1 MQQMCHPGL
10 DPGSMDSRFRGNDND
25 ATMNHER
32 IINAMKILG
41 IDPGL
46 GRMGWGVIET
56 KNSELKTE
64 NYGCIETEP
73 NSDIPGRLYAIY
85 DEVCRIIDEY
95 QPEVL
100 AIEDLF
106 FAKNVK
112 TAFSVGQARGVV
124 LLAASQKNLKVAI
137 YTPLQVKSAVT
148 GYGKADKKQVG
159 QMVKL
164 QLKLKEV
171 PKPDD
176 TADALA
182 IALTYAVTKKYA

>member
-1 MQQMCHPGL
+1 
-10 DPGSMDSRFRGNDND
+10 
-25 ATMNHER
+25 
-32 IINAMKILG
+32 MKILG
-41 IDPGL
+41 IDPGI
-46 GRMGWGVIET
+46 GRMGWGIITKE
-56 KNSELKTE
+56 KNSLQVIGF
-64 NYGCIETEP
+64 GCIETQP
-73 NSDIPGRLYAIY
+73 NSDIPGRLYAIH
-85 DEVCRIIDEY
+85 DEVSRIIDEY
-95 QPEVL
+95 KPDSL

-124 LLAASQKNLKVAI
+124 LLAASQKNLSISI
-137 YTPLQVKSAVT
+137 YTPLQVKNAVT

-164 QLKLKEV
+164 QLRLQEI

-182 IALTYAVTKKYA
+182 IALTHAFTKRFS

>member
-1 MQQMCHPGL
+1 MLLAQC
-10 DPGSMDSRFRGNDND
+10 
-25 ATMNHER
+25 
-32 IINAMKILG
+32 MKILG
-41 IDPGL
+41 IDPGI
-46 GRMGWGVIET
+46 GRMGWGIIE
-56 KNSELKTE
+56 KVQGSQFLVGG
-64 NYGCIETEP
+64 YGCVETQP

-95 QPEVL
+95 RPDAL

-106 FAKNVK
+106 FAKNAK
-112 TAFSVGQARGVV
+112 TAFSVGQARGVI
-124 LLAASQKNLKVAI
+124 LLAASQKNLSIAV

-148 GYGKADKKQVG
+148 GYGKAEKKQVG

-164 QLKLKEV
+164 LLHLKEI

-182 IALTYAVTKKYA
+182 IAITHGVTLKYA

>member
-1 MQQMCHPGL
+1 MEL
-10 DPGSMDSRFRGNDND
+10 EGSRVSMR
-25 ATMNHER
+25 
-32 IINAMKILG
+32 ILG
-41 IDPGL
+41 IDPGI
-46 GRMGWGVIET
+46 GRMGWGVIERVT
-56 KNSELKTE
+56 NSSFKVFGF
-64 NYGCIETEP
+64 GCVETQP

-95 QPEVL
+95 QPGAL

-106 FAKNVK
+106 FAKNAK
-112 TAFSVGQARGVV
+112 TAFSVGQARGVI
-124 LLAASQKNLKVAI
+124 LLAGSQKNLSISV

-148 GYGKADKKQVG
+148 GYGKAEKKQVG

-164 QLKLKEV
+164 LLHLKEI

-182 IALTYAVTKKYA
+182 VALTEAVTKKF

>member
-1 MQQMCHPGL
+1 MVGVTIVGM
-10 DPGSMDSRFRGNDND
+10 R
-25 ATMNHER
+25 
-32 IINAMKILG
+32 ILG
-41 IDPGL
+41 IDPGI
-46 GRMGWGVIET
+46 GRMGWGIVEVQGRAA
-56 KNSELKTE
+56 KAMGF
-64 NYGCIETEP
+64 GCVETEP
-73 NSDIPGRLYAIY
+73 NSDIPGRLYALH
-85 DEVCRIIDEY
+85 DEVSRIIDEY

-106 FAKNVK
+106 FAKNVS

-124 LLAASQKNLKVAI
+124 LLAASQKNLQVAV
-137 YTPLQVKSAVT
+137 YTPQQVKLTVT

-164 QLKLKEV
+164 QLRLKEV

>member
-1 MQQMCHPGL
+1 
-10 DPGSMDSRFRGNDND
+10 
-25 ATMNHER
+25 
-32 IINAMKILG
+32 MKILG

-56 KNSELKTE
+56 HGSHLEVFG
-64 NYGCIETEP
+64 YGCIETEP
-73 NSDIPGRLYAIY
+73 NSEISGRLFALH
-85 DEVCRIIDEY
+85 DEVSRIIDEY
-95 QPEVL
+95 RPEIL

-106 FAKNVK
+106 FAKNVS
-112 TAFSVGQARGVV
+112 TAFAVGQARGVV
-124 LLAASQKNLKVAI
+124 LLAASQKNMQTAV

-164 QLKLKEV
+164 QLKLKEI

-182 IALTYAVTKKYA
+182 IALTHAVSKKYA

>member
-1 MQQMCHPGL
+1 M
-10 DPGSMDSRFRGNDND
+10 R
-25 ATMNHER
+25 
-32 IINAMKILG
+32 ILG
-41 IDPGL
+41 IDPGI
-46 GRMGWGVIET
+46 GRMGWGIIERT
-56 KNSELKTE
+56 TNNELSIMGF
-64 NYGCIETEP
+64 GCVETEP

-95 QPEVL
+95 QPKEL

-112 TAFSVGQARGVV
+112 TAFAVGQARGVV
-124 LLAASQKNLKVAI
+124 LLAASQKNLTVSV
-137 YTPLQVKSAVT
+137 YTPQQVKSAVT

-164 QLKLKEV
+164 TLKLPKV
-171 PKPDD
+171 PTPDD

-182 IALTYAVTKKYA
+182 IALTHAFTKKYA

>member
-1 MQQMCHPGL
+1 
-10 DPGSMDSRFRGNDND
+10 
-25 ATMNHER
+25 
-32 IINAMKILG
+32 MKILG
-41 IDPGL
+41 IDPGI
-46 GRMGWGVIET
+46 GRMGWGIIEVE
-56 KNSELKTE
+56 KGSIVTE
-64 NYGCIETEP
+64 GYGCIETEP
-73 NSDIPGRLYAIY
+73 KSDIPGRLYALH

-95 QPEVL
+95 RPEIL
-100 AIEDLF
+100 SIEDLF
-106 FAKNVK
+106 FAKNVS

-124 LLAASQKNLKVAI
+124 LLAASQKNLQVAV
-137 YTPLQVKSAVT
+137 YTPQQVKSAVT

-182 IALTYAVTKKYA
+182 IALTYAVTKKYT

>member
-1 MQQMCHPGL
+1 
-10 DPGSMDSRFRGNDND
+10 
-25 ATMNHER
+25 
-32 IINAMKILG
+32 MKILG
-41 IDPGL
+41 IDPGI
-46 GRMGWGVIET
+46 GRMGWGIVTAEKRVLT
-56 KNSELKTE
+56 PVGF
-64 NYGCIETEP
+64 GCIETEP
-73 NSDIPGRLYAIY
+73 KSDIPGRLYALY

-95 QPEVL
+95 HPEIL
-100 AIEDLF
+100 SIEDLF
-106 FAKNVK
+106 FAKNVS

-124 LLAASQKNLKVAI
+124 LLAASQKNLEVAV
-137 YTPLQVKSAVT
+137 YTPQQVKLAVT